1 VGGFTMS
8 ATEWVAHDGSS
19 RVEMHP
25 THADFVLIDG
35 AGQASELSENLHQ
48 VAAILRQ
55 IGSGQGQ

>member
-1 VGGFTMS
+1 MS
-8 ATEWVAHDGSS
+8 ATEWVSHDGSS

-25 THADFVLIDG
+25 TQADFVLIDG

-55 IGSGQGQ
+55 VESGQSQ